1 MIEKTKQ
8 VPPYHKPEIVC
19 MRLLSE
25 QTVMTGSVVPPT
37 GPTNESLDDEIKF
50 NW

>member
-1 MIEKTKQ
+1 MIKETKQ
-8 VPPYHKPEIVC
+8 APPYHRPEIVC

-25 QTVMTGSVVPPT
+25 QTVMTGST